1 MIHIY
6 KSGGIVFNLMAKLK
20 YTSDELSHREAKN
33 IEFTIPEDL
42 NINEFK
48 TICRRLASAMGYH
61 PESIKKT
68 FGNDWDG
75 DKKADVEEFVNIM
88 NACFTGSKEY
98 I

>member
-1 MIHIY
+1 
-6 KSGGIVFNLMAKLK
+6 
-20 YTSDELSHREAKN
+20 
-33 IEFTIPEDL
+33 
-42 NINEFK
+42 
-48 TICRRLASAMGYH
+48 MGYH

-75 DKKADVEEFVNIM
+75 DKKADVEEFVNII